1 MATLFGINKSWR
13 LVMSKDLIDNNYNI
27 DNVFENIKDMV
38 INSRNKVYSAV
49 NIEMLNLYWNI
60 GKVIMEI
67 QKGDQRA
74 TYGDAVLEKLS
85 QKLTN
90 EFGKGFSK
98 RNLERMRKFYI
109 CFPIATTLS
118 SQLSWSHYLE
128 LIKID
133 EKPKREFYLN
143 ECINS
148 RWSVRDLERQ
158 IGSLL
163 YERLALSG
171 DKQKVLELAE
181 KGQELNTSKDL
192 VKDPFVLE
200 FLDIKENTEYLESDL
215 EKNILEHLKEFML
228 ELGKGFMFVGSQV
241 RITLEEDHF
250 YPDLVFYNR
259 LLKCFVII
267 DLKIGKVT
275 HQDIGQMQMYVNYY
289 DRKIKKD
296 DENPTVGI
304 LLSTLKNKTV
314 VKYTLLEDN
323 NNSFASQYKLH
334 LPTEKELI
342 DAVEEEKT
350 NLNLNNDKN

>member
-1 MATLFGINKSWR
+1 
-13 LVMSKDLIDNNYNI
+13 MSKDLIGYNYNI
-27 DNVFENIKDMV
+27 DNIFDSIKDMV
-38 INSRNKVYSAV
+38 ISSRNKVYSAV
-49 NIEMLNLYWNI
+49 NTEMLTLYWNI
-60 GKVIMEI
+60 GKAIMEI
-67 QKGDQRA
+67 QQGDERA
-74 TYGDAVLEKLS
+74 SYGDAVLEKLS

-90 EFGKGFSK
+90 EFGKGFSII
-98 RNLERMRKFYI
+98 NLRRMRKFY
-109 CFPIATTLS
+109 CLFPIRSTVLNE
-118 SQLSWSHYLE
+118 LSWSHYLE
-128 LIKID
+128 LIKIEED
-133 EKPKREFYLN
+133 PKRKFYMN

-148 RWSVRDLERQ
+148 RWSVRELERQ

-163 YERLALSG
+163 YERLVLSA

-181 KGQELNTSKDL
+181 KGQILKTSKDL

-215 EKNILEHLKEFML
+215 EKNILEHLKEFLL

-241 RITLEEDHF
+241 RLTLEEDHF

-275 HQDIGQMQMYVNYY
+275 HQDIGQIQMYVNYY
-289 DRKIKKD
+289 DREIKKD

-314 VKYTLLEDN
+314 VKYTLPEDN
-323 NNSFASQYKLH
+323 KNIFSSQYKLH
-334 LPTEKELI
+334 LPTEEELI
-342 DAVEEEKT
+342 EAVEEEKT
-350 NLNLNNDKN
+350 SLRLNNE

>member
-1 MATLFGINKSWR
+1 LNNELINNEENLNNIFDSIKE
-13 LVMSKDLIDNNYNI
+13 LVIT
-27 DNVFENIKDMV
+27 
-38 INSRNKVYSAV
+38 SRNRVYSTV

-60 GKVIMEI
+60 GKIIMEI
-67 QKGDQRA
+67 QQGDERA
-74 TYGDAVLEKLS
+74 TYGETVLEKLS
-85 QKLTN
+85 KKLTN

-109 CFPIATTLS
+109 YFPIATTVS

-128 LIKID
+128 ILKID
-133 EKPKREFYLN
+133 EKYKRDFYIK
-143 ECINS
+143 ETINS
-148 RWSVRDLERQ
+148 RWSVRELQRQ

-163 YERLALSG
+163 YERLSLSS
-171 DKQKVLELAE
+171 DKSKVLELAE
-181 KGQELNTSKDL
+181 KGQELKESKDL

-215 EKNILEHLKEFML
+215 EKSILEHLKEFLL

-241 RITLEEDHF
+241 RLTLEEDHF

-289 DRKIKKD
+289 DREIKNN
-296 DENPTVGI
+296 DENKTVGI

-314 VKYTLLEDN
+314 VKYTLPEDN
-323 NNSFASQYKLH
+323 QNIFSSSYKLH
-334 LPTEKELI
+334 LPTEQELI
-342 DAVEEEKT
+342 EAVEEEKK
-350 NLNLNNDKN
+350 NLELNK

>member
-1 MATLFGINKSWR
+1 MK
-13 LVMSKDLIDNNYNI
+13 LIDNNYNI
-27 DNVFENIKDMV
+27 DSLFDNIKDMV
-38 INSRNKVYSAV
+38 INSRNRVYSAV
-49 NIEMLNLYWNI
+49 NTQMLNLYWNI

-67 QKGDQRA
+67 QQGDERA
-74 TYGDAVLEKLS
+74 AYGDAVLDKLS

-90 EFGKGFSK
+90 EFGKGFSS
-98 RNLERMRKFYI
+98 RNLRTMRKFYI
-109 CFPIATTLS
+109 MYPIWKTVSAK
-118 SQLSWSHYLE
+118 LSWSHYLE

-133 EKPKREFYLN
+133 EEPKRNFYLN

-148 RWSVRDLERQ
+148 RWSVRELERQ

-163 YERLALSG
+163 YERLVLSAN
-171 DKQKVLELAE
+171 KQKVLELAE
-181 KGQELNTSKDL
+181 KGHELKTSKDL

-215 EKNILEHLKEFML
+215 EKNILEHLKEFLL

-241 RITLEEDHF
+241 RLTLEEDHF

-289 DRKIKKD
+289 DREIKKD

-314 VKYTLLEDN
+314 VKYTLPEDN
-323 NNSFASQYKLH
+323 KNIFSSQYKLH

-342 DAVEEEKT
+342 DAIEEEKT
-350 NLNLNNDKN
+350 NLRLNSDDN

>member
-1 MATLFGINKSWR
+1 MNN
-13 LVMSKDLIDNNYNI
+13 DLINSENEI
-27 DNVFENIKDMV
+27 DNMFNNIKELV
-38 INSRNKVYSAV
+38 INSRNKVYNAV
-49 NIEMLNLYWNI
+49 NTEMLNLYWNI
-60 GKVIMEI
+60 GKAIMEI
-67 QKGDQRA
+67 QQGDERA
-74 TYGDAVLEKLS
+74 SYGETVLEKLS

-109 CFPIATTLS
+109 YFPIATTVS

-128 LIKID
+128 LIKV
-133 EKPKREFYLN
+133 EEEAKRKFYMK
-143 ECINS
+143 ETINS
-148 RWSVRDLERQ
+148 RWSVRELQRQ

-163 YERLALSG
+163 YERLSLSVN
-171 DKQKVLELAE
+171 KEKILELAE
-181 KGQELNTSKDL
+181 KGHELKTSKDL

-200 FLDIKENTEYLESDL
+200 FLDIKENTDYLESDL
-215 EKNILEHLKEFML
+215 EKNILEHLKEFLL

-241 RITLEEDHF
+241 RLTLEEDHF

-289 DRKIKKD
+289 DREIKSN

-314 VKYTLLEDN
+314 VKYTLPEDN
-323 NNSFASQYKLH
+323 KNIFSSSYKLH
-334 LPTEKELI
+334 LPTEQELI
-342 DAVEEEKT
+342 DAVEEEKK
-350 NLNLNNDKN
+350 NLELNDNT